1 MPYSAPGQGQ
11 VPDRSPRRAPYP
23 GQREAPHHGEL
34 TAVIALLVLLV
45 HLLLAQLT
53 LVLTVVMY
61 ATGRISRWRPEWLA
75 APAGAGVLWALA
87 IGPSR
92 AVDGLTAG
100 PRQVLGYLGGI
111 GRHPGHLV
119 HLTTAYAGSA
129 HWLPEQ
135 LPLALILA
143 SAETLGLGWLLRRLG
158 RGYAWRSGLIVAAR
172 RWATAASLASGG
184 GVVTRNGCCLGLD
197 VATGRPA
204 AITWREAEGG
214 VLCAGT
220 APTESG
226 FGMAHAAIR
235 RRKPVI
241 VIDLTGSPWLAESL
255 AAACVEP
262 GAPFSCFGPAGPG
275 YYEPLR
281 GRDPAR
287 AAALVMGMI
296 DWTDVGDQQRRS
308 CAAYLTDALAVQA
321 AAPGD
326 RQVPLLDDLVR
337 LLTPN
342 GLRERAALIPG
353 YHPRREVLADRASV
367 SAGLLQADPAITAA
381 PSAQFPRLRA
391 SALGRWLQPAPPGA
405 PRVSLGQTIRERGV
419 TLFSMD
425 RGVHGDSAGMIA
437 GLVAADLTAVCSE
450 LLEMSVS
457 GDGLGWFN
465 GCEVLGQRVLADL
478 VALGQGTGTAV
489 VLGTASA
496 EAADRLATE
505 VNVLVARGP
514 VGPALAGTFVGANRS
529 VDGSSIAGV
538 SGSIAG
544 AGGNRVAGATGSRFA
559 GASGNGPV
567 GPGANGLVG
576 PGGNFLVGPDG
587 NGLVGPGMNG
597 LVGPGAN
604 GPVGTA
610 EATGA
615 GGLAGAGG
623 LGGAS
628 GLAGAGGVSENGPDS
643 ALAAITAGWTGANPA
658 DSDTFALLAKH
669 PRVRVLPR
677 CRHVPGRVGGPP
689 EARRRL
695 GAGGRPGVGGR
706 LGAAGWPGDG
716 GPPGGG
722 GRSGVGGRPG

>member
-1 MPYSAPGQGQ
+1 MPYSAPGQAE
-11 VPDRSPRRAPYP
+11 VPDRTPRRPPYP
-23 GQREAPHHGEL
+23 VPRDAPHHGEL
-34 TAVIALLVLLV
+34 TAVIALLVLLA

-61 ATGRISRWRPEWLA
+61 VTDRISRWRPEWLA
-75 APAGAGVLWALA
+75 APAGAGVLWVLA

-92 AVDGLTAG
+92 AVGGLTAG

-111 GRHPGHLV
+111 GRHPGHLL
-119 HLTTAYAGSA
+119 HLASAYAGPA

-158 RGYAWRSGLIVAAR
+158 RGYAWRAGLIVATR
-172 RWATAASLASGG
+172 RRATAASLMSGA
-184 GVVTRNGCCLGLD
+184 GVVTRDGCCLGLD

-204 AITWREAEGG
+204 AISWREAESG

-226 FGMAHAAIR
+226 FCMAHAAIR

-241 VIDLTGSPWLAESL
+241 VVDLTGSPWLAESL

-275 YYEPLR
+275 FYEPLR

-308 CAAYLTDALAVQA
+308 CAAYLTDALAVLA

-326 RQVPLLDDLVR
+326 RQVSLLDDLVR
-337 LLTPN
+337 LLTPD

-353 YHPRREVLADRASV
+353 YHPRRDVLTDRASV
-367 SAGLLQADPAITAA
+367 SAGLLQADPTIAAA
-381 PSAQFPRLRA
+381 PAAQFPRLRA
-391 SALGRWLQPAPPGA
+391 SALGRWLQPPAPGA

-425 RGVHGDSAGMIA
+425 RAAHGDSAALVA
-437 GLVAADLTAVCSE
+437 GLVAADLMAVCGE
-450 LLEMSVS
+450 LLEMSVP
-457 GDGLGWFN
+457 GDSLAWFN

-478 VALGQGTGTAV
+478 VGLGPGTEMAV

-505 VNVLVARGP
+505 INVLVARGP
-514 VGPALAGTFVGANRS
+514 VDPALIGTFAGANRS

-538 SGSIAG
+538 SGS
-544 AGGNRVAGATGSRFA
+544 RVT

-567 GPGANGLVG
+567 GSGV
-576 PGGNFLVGPDG
+576 

-597 LVGPGAN
+597 LVGAG
-604 GPVGTA
+604 

-615 GGLAGAGG
+615 GW
-623 LGGAS
+623 
-628 GLAGAGGVSENGPDS
+628 VSRNGPGS
-643 ALAAITAGWTGANPA
+643 ALAAITDDWAGAAPVGP
-658 DSDTFALLAKH
+658 DTFALLARR
-669 PRVRVLPR
+669 PRARVLAQ
-677 CRHVPGRVGGPP
+677 CRHVPARVGGRP
-689 EARRRL
+689 EARGRL
-695 GAGGRPGVGGR
+695 GEGGWPGEGGPFGGGGRPGAGGPFGGGGRPGPGGRFGAGGR
-706 LGAAGWPGDG
+706 LG
-716 GPPGGG
+716 
-722 GRSGVGGRPG
+722 

>member
-1 MPYSAPGQGQ
+1 MPYPAPDQA
-11 VPDRSPRRAPYP
+11 DRSPRRLPYP
-23 GQREAPHHGEL
+23 VPRDAPHHGEL
-34 TAVIALLVLLV
+34 TAVIALLVLLA

-53 LVLTVVMY
+53 LLLSVAMC

-75 APAGAGVLWALA
+75 APAGAGVLWVLA

-111 GRHPGHLV
+111 GAHPGHLL
-119 HLTTAYAGSA
+119 HLAGAYAGPA

-143 SAETLGLGWLLRRLG
+143 SAETLGLGWLVRRLG
-158 RGYAWRSGLIVAAR
+158 RGYAWRPGLIVAAR
-172 RWATAASLASGG
+172 RRATAASLMSGG
-184 GVVTRNGCCLGLD
+184 GVVTRDGCCLGLD

-204 AITWREAEGG
+204 AISWREAEAG

-226 FGMAHAAIR
+226 FCMAHAAIR

-241 VIDLTGSPWLAESL
+241 VVDLTGSPWLADSL

-326 RQVPLLDDLVR
+326 RQMSLLDDLVR
-337 LLTPN
+337 LLTPD

-353 YHPRREVLADRASV
+353 YHPRRDVLTDRASV
-367 SAGLLQADPAITAA
+367 SAGLLQADPAITAVPA
-381 PSAQFPRLRA
+381 AQFPMLRA
-391 SALGRWLQPAPPGA
+391 SALGRWLQPAAPGG

-419 TLFSMD
+419 ILFSMD
-425 RGVHGDSAGMIA
+425 RAAHGASAGMIA
-437 GLVAADLTAVCSE
+437 RLVAADLTAVCGE

-457 GDGLGWFN
+457 GDSLAWFN

-478 VALGQGTGTAV
+478 VGLGPGTGMAV
-489 VLGTASA
+489 VLGVASA
-496 EAADRLATE
+496 AVADHLSTE
-505 VNVLVARGP
+505 VNVLVALGP
-514 VGPALAGTFVGANRS
+514 VDPGLVGTFAG
-529 VDGSSIAGV
+529 VDGSGLAGV
-538 SGSIAG
+538 RGSG
-544 AGGNRVAGATGSRFA
+544 VT
-559 GASGNGPV
+559 GASGNGPA
-567 GPGANGLVG
+567 GPGV
-576 PGGNFLVGPDG
+576 
-587 NGLVGPGMNG
+587 NGLVGPGMSG
-597 LVGPGAN
+597 LVGA
-604 GPVGTA
+604 A
-610 EATGA
+610 EVTGA
-615 GGLAGAGG
+615 GGA
-623 LGGAS
+623 GGAS
-628 GLAGAGGVSENGPDS
+628 GYGPGS
-643 ALAAITAGWTGANPA
+643 ALAAITDGWVGAAQAN
-658 DSDTFALLAKH
+658 SDTFALLARR
-669 PRVRVLPR
+669 PRARVLPQ
-677 CRHVPGRVGGPP
+677 CRHVPARVAGRPA
-689 EARRRL
+689 ARGRP
-695 GAGGRPGVGGR
+695 GAGGRPG
-706 LGAAGWPGDG
+706 
-716 GPPGGG
+716 
-722 GRSGVGGRPG
+722 